1 MLNKQP
7 TRPKTNPT
15 QNSYAALDYKEH
27 FIVTADLD
35 TLLPA
40 AAASSDSTQLLAPAD
55 VQAAVTEAL
64 LAAEEDGLSEGTDPL
79 DVCVHVDVWVG
90 GLIDC
95 ICGMTL
101 KLKQSQPNTYENRRC
116 KSRCRT
122 RRPTPSS
129 RRISPSTTPTS
140 TVRTYMGYA

>member
-1 MLNKQP
+1 MLKKQP

-55 VQAAVTEAL
+55 VQAAVIEAL
-64 LAAEEDGLSEGTDPL
+64 LVAEEDGLSEGTDPL
-79 DVCVHVDVWVG
+79 DVRAHVCVRVG
-90 GLIDC
+90 
-95 ICGMTL
+95 
-101 KLKQSQPNTYENRRC
+101 
-116 KSRCRT
+116 
-122 RRPTPSS
+122 
-129 RRISPSTTPTS
+129 
-140 TVRTYMGYA
+140 